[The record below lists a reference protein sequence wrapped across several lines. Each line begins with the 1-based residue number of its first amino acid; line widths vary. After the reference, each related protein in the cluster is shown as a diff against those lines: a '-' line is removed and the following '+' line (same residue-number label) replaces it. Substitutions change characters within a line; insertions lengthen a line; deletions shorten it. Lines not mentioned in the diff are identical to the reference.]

1 MGFRRLKTASV
12 ALAKLLKHPD
22 ASVRQR
28 AVELIVEHTQIL
40 EKLAARPLDHPAG
53 SRTTSSSGDLVV
65 PPGGM
70 SDEQRELARKLPTS

>member
-1 MGFRRLKTASV
+1 MGFRGLKTASV
-12 ALAKLLKHPD
+12 ALVKLLKHPD

-65 PPGGM
+65 PPGG
-70 SDEQRELARKLPTS
+70 